1 MTSIPP
7 TLTAGFDQ
15 LAFLLDVDGTL
26 LDLAPTPREVQVPRE
41 LRETLE
47 RLWQRTGGA
56 VAFVSGRPIGELDL
70 IFSPLQLPAVGGHGA
85 ELRPV
90 SDGEI
95 SKHAALAPLESRIK
109 RAFATIAELGP
120 GIILE
125 DKGYS
130 LAIHYRLAPDKE
142 STVLQAATV
151 LLTDMSDCAIELLP
165 GKFMIEVK
173 QVGFDKATG
182 VRELMK
188 FAPFTGRRPVLLGD
202 DVTDESMF
210 TVAPEYHGIAI
221 AVGALPMGVS
231 YRFDKP
237 MNVRRWLMELSCL
250 DDPVRIRESIWRSPS
265 DPRPIAPEVRSGA

>member
-1 MTSIPP
+1 MTSIDPK
-7 TLTAGFDQ
+7 LAAGFDK

-26 LDLAPTPREVQVPRE
+26 LDLAATPREVRVPSE
-41 LRETLE
+41 LRETLT

-70 IFSPLQLPAVGGHGA
+70 IFTPLLLPAVGGHGA

-90 SDGEI
+90 ANGE
-95 SKHAALAPLESRIK
+95 AARYGALEPLDSRIK
-109 RAFATIAELGP
+109 RQFASIADIGD
-120 GIILE
+120 GVILE

-142 STVLQAATV
+142 SAVLQAATLV
-151 LLTDMSDCAIELLP
+151 FAELSDLPIELLP

-173 QVGFDKATG
+173 QKGFDKATG

-188 FAPFTGRRPVLLGD
+188 FAPFTGRRPVLIGD

-210 TVAPEYHGIAI
+210 TVAPDYDGIAI
-221 AVGALPMGVS
+221 SVS
-231 YRFDKP
+231 ARLTGTSYHFAGPED
-237 MNVRRWLMELSCL
+237 VRNWLTELSHL
-250 DDPVRIRESIWRSPS
+250 REPASIVEAIWHPARQP
-265 DPRPIAPEVRSGA
+265 AQA

>member
-1 MTSIPP
+1 MTSIAP
-7 TLTAGFDQ
+7 TLTAGFDK

-26 LDLAPTPREVQVPRE
+26 LDLAPTPREVRVPPE
-41 LRETLE
+41 LRETLT

-56 VAFVSGRPIGELDL
+56 VAFVSGRPVGELDL
-70 IFSPLQLPAVGGHGA
+70 IFTPLLLPAVGGHGA

-90 SDGEI
+90 SDGKIAKFAE
-95 SKHAALAPLESRIK
+95 LPPLDPRIK
-109 RAFATIAELGP
+109 RRFATIADIGP

-142 STVLQAATV
+142 SAVIRAAAA
-151 LLTDMSDCAIELLP
+151 LFAELSEFPIELLP

-173 QVGFDKATG
+173 QTGFDKATG

-188 FAPFTGRRPVLLGD
+188 FAPFVGRRPVLLGD

-210 TVAPEYHGIAI
+210 TVAPEYDGIAI
-221 AVGALPMGVS
+221 SVGARLAGVS
-231 YRFDKP
+231 YHFDGP
-237 MNVRRWLMELSCL
+237 PTVRRWLMELSQFAGAGENRRFDL
-250 DDPVRIRESIWRSPS
+250 AAGARARTSLLARSNLS
-265 DPRPIAPEVRSGA
+265 